1 MKHRI
6 VTLLCA
12 ALLALAASTAGLAGP
27 AWPKGPISVL
37 VGWAAGGASDIVSRA
52 LALEMEKPLGTK
64 IIVTNVTG
72 ALGAIAAR
80 QVLSAPPDGYTWFGG
95 AAVHGTWPLLGA
107 GPVSWNNFYSW
118 LAVMFPTTIYVRA
131 DSPWRTIED
140 LLAEIKAKPGKLKY
154 GHPGPGS
161 NGEIFAG
168 VLLATAGLKGQAISI
183 PYSGGREA
191 GKYLL
196 GKEID
201 FISVTMGDVTDWA
214 KAGLLRPLANLYT
227 KPMKFEG
234 VEFRPITEVFPKLA
248 PLTAINPFFGI
259 YVNRK
264 TPDDIVVKITEAF
277 IYAVKQERFR
287 KIAVEERAGVL
298 MPLFGIESDKM
309 MSKIESARSWPLFE
323 LGIAPLNPS
332 KLGIPRLE
340 EWKWPPHARAEFL
353 KPWPEQ
359 VEVMFRKLRAPS

>member
-1 MKHRI
+1 MRWRVVI
-6 VTLLCA
+6 LVGIILV
-12 ALLALAASTAGLAGP
+12 ALIAPVEGTAGA
-27 AWPKGPISVL
+27 AWPVRPISVF
-37 VGWAAGGASDIVSRA
+37 VGWAAGGASDIVTRA
-52 LALEMEKPLGTK
+52 LALEMEKPLGTR
-64 IIVTNVTG
+64 ITVTNITG

-80 QVLSAPPDGYTWFGG
+80 QVLTAPPDGYTWFGG
-95 AAVHGTWPLLGA
+95 AAVHGTWPVLGA
-107 GPVSWNNFYSW
+107 GPVSWNQFYSW
-118 LAVMFPTTIYVRA
+118 LAVMFPTTIYVRS
-131 DSPWRTIED
+131 DSPWNTLGD

-191 GKYLL
+191 GKFLL

-201 FISVTMGDVTDWA
+201 FISVTMGDVSDWA

-227 KPMKFEG
+227 KPIKFEG
-234 VEFRPITEVFPKLA
+234 VEFRPVTETFPKLA
-248 PLTAINPFFGI
+248 PLVAINPFFGI
-259 YVNRK
+259 YVSRK
-264 TPDDIVVKITEAF
+264 VPEEVIVRITEAF
-277 IYAVKQERFR
+277 VYAIKQDRFR
-287 KIAVEERAGVL
+287 KIAVEERAGIL
-298 MPLFGIESDKM
+298 MPLFGIESDKT

-353 KPWPEQ
+353 RPWPER
-359 VEVMFRKLRAPS
+359 VELLFKRLHVP